1 MAQRPG
7 DLFGDLGD
15 YSVPGPPAAP
25 GAISA
30 SPLAERMRPQDLD
43 EWVGPPAVAG
53 PESFLGRAIAAD
65 RVPSLVLWGPP
76 GSGKTTLG
84 RIIARR
90 ARARFVDFSAVSAG
104 VKEVKAVL
112 EDAAVSRR
120 RGGRTLL
127 FLDEIHRFNR
137 AQQDVLLPH
146 TESGDVTLVGAT
158 TENPSFELNGALL
171 SRLRVVVL
179 PPLCSENLV
188 ALLRR
193 ALADPERGLGGRVDA
208 GEDALSWI
216 AAFSDGDARR
226 ALNAL
231 EAAASQAPEG
241 GTLTPESLQRLFSRK
256 VLLHDKDRESHYD
269 LVSALHKSLR
279 DSDVDASLYWLARL
293 LEGGEDPL
301 FVARRLVRAASEDV
315 GLADPGA
322 LSAALAARDAVH
334 FLGMPE
340 GALALAQAAVHLA
353 LAPKSN
359 ALYVAWG
366 EAIRD
371 IGGTLN
377 EPPPPALRN
386 APTATMRQAGYGE
399 GYVYAHDRIEGT
411 AGLRCLPDSLEGRDY
426 YRPAG
431 RGREERLRRAA
442 AEIRAL
448 RLKLRAER
456 EGGRGTCEGGP
467 GRIAG

>member
-1 MAQRPG
+1 MAPASG
-7 DLFGDLGD
+7 DLFGGLDAGIPD
-15 YSVPGPPAAP
+15 DPPAEAGAP
-25 GAISA
+25 IRG
-30 SPLAERMRPQDLD
+30 PLAERMRPRDLS
-43 EWVGPPAVAG
+43 EWIGPASVCG
-53 PESFLGRAIAAD
+53 PGSFLARAIGED

-76 GSGKTTLG
+76 GSGKTTL
-84 RIIARR
+84 ARLVAR
-90 ARARFVDFSAVSAG
+90 TTRARFVDFSAVSAG

-112 EDAAVSRR
+112 EAAAADRR
-120 RGGRTLL
+120 RGRRTVL

-179 PPLCSENLV
+179 PAHRVEDLV
-188 ALLRR
+188 DLLRR
-193 ALADPERGLGGRVDA
+193 AVEDASRGLAGRVHAPD
-208 GEDALSWI
+208 EALSWI

-231 EAAASQAPEG
+231 EAAAGELEEG
-241 GTLTPESLQRLFSRK
+241 GTLSPKGLEALFARK
-256 VLLHDKDRESHYD
+256 VISHDRDREAHYD

-279 DSDVDASLYWLARL
+279 DSDVDATLYWLARM
-293 LEGGEDPL
+293 LEAGEDPL

-322 LSAALAARDAVH
+322 LSLSLAARDAVH

-340 GALALAQAAVHLA
+340 GALALAQAAVYLA

-359 ALYVAWG
+359 AIYVAYG
-366 EAIRD
+366 EAAQDVRD
-371 IGGTLN
+371 FPA
-377 EPPPPALRN
+377 EPPPLAIRN
-386 APTATMRQAGYGE
+386 APTALMKGLGYGK
-399 GYVYAHDRIEGT
+399 GYLYAHDGPEGT
-411 AGLRCLPDSLEGRDY
+411 AGLACLPEALEGRDY

-431 RGREERLRRAA
+431 RGREKVLGEAARAV
-442 AEIRAL
+442 RAL
-448 RLKLRAER
+448 RKKLRAER
-456 EGGRGTCEGGP
+456 A
-467 GRIAG
+467 GRIRP